1 MVSLGRSPSV
11 GARSRCSRLASGAQ
25 ELLQAVELLELSFRG
40 RLGLEKTLAPLLEIK
55 GLGVAEDIDVL
66 GSERVPP
73 DRGMVIVIGR
83 CLGHS

>member
-1 MVSLGRSPSV
+1 MASLGRSPSI
-11 GARSRCSRLASGAQ
+11 GARSRCSRLAGGA
-25 ELLQAVELLELSFRG
+25 QAVELLELSFRG